1 MRKYTNLFKQFDKL
15 DNFTKMIS
23 QSVGETTKKY
33 YPTPDTFLKFDESRY
48 RNLYKSW
55 GELGIFAHKQNE
67 INPLIYGM
75 INYSIESID
84 SSLRSGYSVQSSLVI
99 NPIEKFGSEH
109 LKNKYLD
116 KLYSGEYIGCFG
128 LTEPDAGSDPAGMK
142 TRAIEQKDYY
152 MVSGSKIWITN
163 SPIADVFV
171 IWCRDESN
179 KIIGLVT
186 ERDSTNTISTPEIKE
201 KLTLLASPTGYI
213 YMDNL
218 KIPKANKLN
227 ITGLRGPFDCLNKA
241 RYGISWGVIGAM
253 ENMINTTIDYVSER
267 KQFSKSLDSF
277 QLIQNDLVKCVEL
290 YSNSLN
296 NSFCS
301 LVPIETFGDLEK
313 NIALISFLKRTNCEN
328 ALMVARLCR
337 DMIGGNGV
345 SNSYN
350 IIRHLIN
357 LEAVNTYEG
366 TKNIHNLILGRELL
380 GKNAFF

>member
-15 DNFTKMIS
+15 DNFTKMIT
-23 QSVGETTKKY
+23 QSVSEVTKKSY
-33 YPTPDTFLKFDESRY
+33 STPDTLLKFDENRY
-48 RNLYKSW
+48 RNLYKKW

-99 NPIEKFGSEH
+99 NPIEKFGSDYI
-109 LKNKYLD
+109 KNKYLD
-116 KLYSGEYIGCFG
+116 KLYSGEHIGCFG

-142 TRAIEQKDYY
+142 TTALSHKDYY
-152 MVSGSKIWITN
+152 IVSGSKIWITN

-171 IWCRDESN
+171 IWCKDESN

-186 ERDSTNTISTPEIKE
+186 ERDDSISTPEIKE

-218 KIPKANKLN
+218 KIPKSNKLN
-227 ITGLRGPFDCLNKA
+227 ITGLRGPFECLNKA
-241 RYGISWGVIGAM
+241 RYGISWGVIGSM
-253 ENMINTTIDYVSER
+253 ENMINTTIDYTGER

-277 QLIQNDLVKCVEL
+277 QLIQNDLVKCIEL

-296 NSFCS
+296 NSFSS
-301 LVPIETFGDLEK
+301 LNAIGEFSDLEK

-328 ALMVARLCR
+328 ALIVARLCR

>member
-1 MRKYTNLFKQFDKL
+1 MHKYTNLFKQFDKL
-15 DNFTKMIS
+15 DNFTKMII
-23 QSVGETTKKY
+23 QSVGETTKKS
-33 YPTPDTFLKFDESRY
+33 YPTPDTLLNFNELRY

-55 GELGIFAHKQNE
+55 GKLGIFAHKQNE
-67 INPLIYGM
+67 INPLTYGM

-99 NPIEKFGSEH
+99 NPLEKFGSEY

-116 KLYSGEYIGCFG
+116 KLYEGNFIGCFG
-128 LTEPDAGSDPAGMK
+128 LTEPEAGSDPSGMK
-142 TRAIEQKDYY
+142 TKAIEHKDYY
-152 MVSGSKIWITN
+152 VVSGSKVWITN
-163 SPIADVFV
+163 SPIADIFV
-171 IWCRDESN
+171 IWCKDESN

-186 ERDSTNTISTPEIKE
+186 ERNEGIDTPEIKE

-218 KIPKANKLN
+218 KIPKSNKLN
-227 ITGLRGPFDCLNKA
+227 VVGLRGPFECLNKA
-241 RYGISWGVIGAM
+241 RYGISWGVLGAM
-253 ENMINTTIDYVSER
+253 ENIINTTIDYTSER

-277 QLIQNDLVKCVEL
+277 QLIQNDLVKCIEL
-290 YSNSLN
+290 YSSSLN
-296 NSFCS
+296 NSFS
-301 LVPIETFGDLEK
+301 SINAIEEFGDLEK

-328 ALMVARLCR
+328 ALIVARLCR

-380 GKNAFF
+380 GKNAFY

>member
-1 MRKYTNLFKQFDKL
+1 MRKYINLFKHFDNV
-15 DNFTKMIS
+15 DNLTKMITD
-23 QSVGETTKKY
+23 SVSKITKKS
-33 YPTPDTFLKFDESRY
+33 YPSSDTLLKFNETSY
-48 RNLYKSW
+48 RNLYKNW
-55 GELGIFAHKQNE
+55 GELGIFNHKEND
-67 INPLIYGM
+67 ITPLTYGL
-75 INYSIESID
+75 INYSIESVD

-99 NPIEKFGSEH
+99 NPIEKFGSDH

-116 KLYSGEYIGCFG
+116 KLYSGEHIGCFG

-142 TRAIEQKDYY
+142 TKAKEEKDYY
-152 MVSGSKIWITN
+152 VVNGSKIWITN
-163 SPIADVFV
+163 SPIADIFV
-171 IWCRDESN
+171 IWCKDEYG
-179 KIIGLVT
+179 KIIGLVS
-186 ERDSTNTISTPEIKE
+186 ERDEMIKTPEIKE

-218 KIPKANKLN
+218 KIPKTNKLN
-227 ITGLRGPFDCLNKA
+227 VTGLKGPFNCLNKA
-241 RYGISWGVIGAM
+241 RYGISWGVLGAA
-253 ENMINTTIDYVSER
+253 ENIINTTIDYTSER

-277 QLIQNDLVKCVEL
+277 QLIQNDLIKCSEL
-290 YSNSLN
+290 YLTSLN

-301 LVPIETFGDLEK
+301 LNAIKTFDDLEK
-313 NIALISFLKRTNCEN
+313 NVALISFLKRVNCEN
-328 ALMVARLCR
+328 SLIVARICR
-337 DMIGGNGV
+337 DILGGNGM